1 MKRHFLSPLLLV
13 ILLGSMSAGFRP
25 ASPPDQLLYPVNMTL
40 AEGRL
45 YVSDEYTGVHVF
57 DVSDLSAPRRVMR
70 IPLQGNRGT
79 AVKDDIVF
87 AGEYGALHAIRI
99 TGETYSI
106 VATIGE
112 KYKDYGVIDQGMPPD
127 GGFACACTSGEQ
139 AYAPMSSGGYSSYA
153 TFALAGDHLYRI
165 DEGRLLVYDVSVPEQ
180 PKEVAR
186 PRVGWDIET
195 IHPAANLLFLGGRRG
210 MYIFDRTDPLAPLQV
225 GQVEH
230 ARACDPV
237 VVSGSTAYVTLRG
250 GSQCGAAPDELLCV
264 NIEEPWD
271 PRVVA
276 VKPLATPWGLVVREP
291 HLFVSN
297 GESGYS
303 LLDVSRPEA
312 PSPTAVWTDWAT
324 RDFIWSGDT
333 LFVLGTRD
341 LRIFDVRDPS
351 HPVLLSRIEAATS

>member
-1 MKRHFLSPLLLV
+1 
-13 ILLGSMSAGFRP
+13 
-25 ASPPDQLLYPVNMTL
+25 
-40 AEGRL
+40 
-45 YVSDEYTGVHVF
+45 
-57 DVSDLSAPRRVMR
+57 
-70 IPLQGNRGT
+70 
-79 AVKDDIVF
+79 
-87 AGEYGALHAIRI
+87 
-99 TGETYSI
+99 
-106 VATIGE
+106 
-112 KYKDYGVIDQGMPPD
+112 
-127 GGFACACTSGEQ
+127 
-139 AYAPMSSGGYSSYA
+139 
-153 TFALAGDHLYRI
+153 
-165 DEGRLLVYDVSVPEQ
+165 
-180 PKEVAR
+180 
-186 PRVGWDIET
+186 
-195 IHPAANLLFLGGRRG
+195 